1 MKLPLVGSPIY
12 VEDVFI
18 MLLLMITVM
27 IRGPRL
33 LQTTT
38 PLYASIL
45 RFYFILDDG
54 CEQIATLP
62 LSPPTDVR
70 S

>member
-27 IRGPRL
+27 IPRPRL

-38 PLYASIL
+38 PLPAS
-45 RFYFILDDG
+45 RDMFYFILDDG
-54 CEQIATLP
+54 PEL
-62 LSPPTDVR
+62 
-70 S
+70 